1 MYKKLSYEYIR
12 GLIEG
17 EGCFTFCSQSLNR
30 DREGRTILRTKIP
43 TFALSMSRRDT
54 ELLESIKE
62 TLGLRN
68 KIYSYPPR
76 IDKFS
81 HNRQGM
87 SMLMIRDV
95 GQLKNVIV
103 PLFYKKLNGNK
114 AKQFENWLENI
125 GLDPEVPEQYKFI
138 YKLYKSGYFD
148 RNQKFTD

>member
-1 MYKKLSYEYIR
+1 MYKRLSYEYIR
-12 GLIEG
+12 GLVEG
-17 EGCFTFCSQSLNR
+17 EGCFTFCSQSLKR
-30 DREGRTILRTKIP
+30 DYKGRTVLRTKIP
-43 TFALSMSRRDT
+43 AFTLSMSQRDN
-54 ELLESIKE
+54 ELLGCVKE

-81 HNRQGM
+81 HNRKGM
-87 SMLMIRDV
+87 SLLIIRDV

-125 GLDPEVPEQYKFI
+125 GLDPDVPKQYKLI
-138 YKLYKSGYFD
+138 HKLYKFGYFD
-148 RNQKFTD
+148 RNQKFTG